1 MRYADCLLGK
11 EANKLITMNYFYC
24 LQQSFIIAEIGV
36 NHNGDITLAKK
47 LVEAAKKAGA
57 DAVKFQTFSA
67 DTLVSPG
74 TPKVHYQ
81 LNTSSVDETHY
92 EMLKRLELSK
102 QAHLDLATYC
112 QMQEI
117 DFISTPYDIQSA
129 AFLAEMD
136 VRFFKT
142 ASADLVDLPLQRF
155 IAATGKPTIIAT
167 GMATLGEVE
176 RVVNIYLEE
185 GNANIVLL
193 HAVSNY
199 PCSDESLNLRAMHTI
214 AKAFSLP
221 IGFSDHSEGYLG
233 AVLSIAM
240 GAKVIEKH
248 FTLDKSMAG
257 PDHKASSTPIE
268 FAELV
273 RNVRRA
279 EQMLGSARKICQS
292 EERQMAMV
300 SRKSLTLTRDI
311 QAGETLTDGDVQLMR
326 PGTGVSANF
335 ISRFVGQS
343 VRIDLNVG
351 RQLRWSDIE
360 ECK

>member
-1 MRYADCLLGK
+1 
-11 EANKLITMNYFYC
+11 MNYFSS

-36 NHNGDITLAKK
+36 NHNGDISLAEK
-47 LVEAAKKAGA
+47 LIEAAKKSGA
-57 DAVKFQTFSA
+57 DAVKFQTFTA
-67 DTLVSPG
+67 AALVSPG

-81 LNTSSVDETHY
+81 LNTTSVDETHY

-102 QAHLDLATYC
+102 QAHLDLAAYC
-112 QMQEI
+112 QVLGI

-129 AFLAEMD
+129 AFLEGIG

-155 IAATGKPTIIAT
+155 IAATGKSVIIAT

-176 RVVNIYLEE
+176 HVVNIYLEE
-185 GNANIVLL
+185 GNSNVVLL

-199 PCSDESLNLRAMHTI
+199 PCSDESLNLRAMHTL
-214 AKAFSLP
+214 AKSFSLP
-221 IGFSDHSEGYLG
+221 VGFSDHSEGYLG

-257 PDHKASSTPIE
+257 PDHKASSTPLE

-279 EQMLGSARKICQS
+279 EQMLGSTRKICQP
-292 EERQMAMV
+292 EEQQMSMV

-311 QAGETLTDGDVQLMR
+311 KSGETLKDEDVQLMR
-326 PGTGVSANF
+326 PGSGIYASH
-335 ISRFVGQS
+335 ISRFVGQK
-343 VRIDLNVG
+343 VRIRLNAG
-351 RQLRWSDIE
+351 HQLKWSDIE
-360 ECK
+360 DCS

>member
-1 MRYADCLLGK
+1 
-11 EANKLITMNYFYC
+11 MNYFSN
-24 LQQSFIIAEIGV
+24 LHQSFIIAEIGV
-36 NHNGDITLAKK
+36 NHNGDIALAKK

-57 DAVKFQTFSA
+57 DAVKFQTFTA
-67 DTLVSPG
+67 AALVSPG

-81 LNTSSVDETHY
+81 LNTTSVDETHY

-102 QAHLDLATYC
+102 QAHLDLAAYC
-112 QMQEI
+112 QVLGI

-129 AFLAEMD
+129 AFLEGIG

-155 IAATGKPTIIAT
+155 IAATDKSVIIAT

-176 RVVNIYLEE
+176 HVVNIYSEE
-185 GNANIVLL
+185 GNSNVVLL

-199 PCSDESLNLRAMHTI
+199 PCSDESLNLRVMHTL
-214 AKAFSLP
+214 AKSFSLP
-221 IGFSDHSEGYLG
+221 VGFSDHSEGYLG

-257 PDHKASSTPIE
+257 PDHKASSTPLE

-273 RNVRRA
+273 RNARRA
-279 EQMLGSARKICQS
+279 EQMLGSARKICQP
-292 EERQMAMV
+292 EERQMATV
-300 SRKSLTLTRDI
+300 SRKSLTLARDI
-311 QAGETLTDGDVQLMR
+311 KSGETLKDVDVQLMR
-326 PGTGVSANF
+326 PGSGIDASH
-335 ISRFVGQS
+335 ISKIVGQL
-343 VRIDLNVG
+343 VRIDLNAG
-351 RQLRWSDIE
+351 HQLRWSDIE
-360 ECK
+360 GCS